1 MGLDDLIK
9 DAVKTKNITH
19 KNKMPEYMLKAA
31 VNKGNINIDSGLKE
45 FGILLFHKSF

>member
-1 MGLDDLIK
+1 MGLEDLIK

-31 VNKGNINIDSGLKE
+31 VNKGNINIDSSLKE
-45 FGILLFHKSF
+45 LGVKHKEF